1 MIKEIRNLNNR
12 WFKSFTSFDAPLI
25 SENNTLVTTF
35 IFDNY
40 NKLFHQTLLKFIY
53 FQSSTNNSDDIKLS
67 ERLYLPAKRLR
78 GFEYGKLGPKDG
90 KDYIGG
96 NFASAI
102 NISSTLPQLMPNSE
116 TTDFLMFLDMGNVWG
131 VDYNSSLNN
140 ADDIRAQL
148 ELVLIGLV
156 S

>member
-1 MIKEIRNLNNR
+1 M
-12 WFKSFTSFDAPLI
+12 
-25 SENNTLVTTF
+25 
-35 IFDNY
+35 
-40 NKLFHQTLLKFIY
+40 
-53 FQSSTNNSDDIKLS
+53 
-67 ERLYLPAKRLR
+67 PAKRLR

-140 ADDIRAQL
+140 ADDIRSSIG
-148 ELVLIGLV
+148 IGLDWFSV
-156 S
+156 IGPMNFALSQPITKNSSDKTETFTFNLGTTF